1 MWKRGSVG
9 AWKRGGIPALE
20 RKALRPLCA
29 PTALRLNAAA
39 LTIMLGLTLDVTSAL
54 HVYGLSHLMGQRLA
68 LAGGLVLVGIAGGW
82 IILAAR
88 VGTGGRRQATGSVD
102 ATHYPLLGARLLI
115 GLLLLAWV
123 ATARDVLVFLVPGGH
138 IGLVVL
144 FAGGAMAFGAALVRP
159 PSTRWV
165 LAGAVVFGSVAR
177 LVCYGQVP
185 LHPERSDMLPLVQNA
200 LANLLN
206 GQSPYAIYQ
215 MPWELPLTYLP
226 LTWLAYLPAYL
237 VGLDIRLTNLGYELG
252 IGATLLWF
260 YRVGN
265 HTDDTQQLHRP
276 LADMSLLLWAW
287 VFLLP
292 TSLNWSLATT
302 APVQWAMLT
311 LTLTLLLAR
320 RAWVSGVALGLCA
333 AATPLVTII
342 APFVILTWYRWHGW
356 RTALRLMVSAGLVAA
371 GGILPFLLWS
381 PEAFVF
387 GVWRWFNDNDLY
399 PRMGW
404 ELGHT
409 WAHMVGF
416 SGVFWRRELV
426 GVLKPL
432 QLLLL
437 AGLVASFWRW
447 QADQRTLAPLITA
460 AFLLFMV
467 FNPVLWPYL
476 YYPALF
482 SALLA
487 FVR

>member
-1 MWKRGSVG
+1 MLKRGSVE
-9 AWKRGGIPALE
+9 AWERWSIPALE
-20 RKALRPLCA
+20 RFALRPLCA

-39 LTIMLGLTLDVTSAL
+39 LTILLGLTLDVTSAL

-68 LAGGLVLVGIAGGW
+68 LAGGMALVGIATGW
-82 IILAAR
+82 IVLAAR
-88 VGTGGRRQATGSVD
+88 VGTGGRRQATGPAD
-102 ATHYPLLGARLLI
+102 ATRPSLLGVRLLI
-115 GLLLLAWV
+115 GLLLLAWI
-123 ATARDVLVFLVPGGH
+123 ATARDVLVFLAPGGH
-138 IGLVVL
+138 AGLLVL
-144 FAGGAMAFGAALVRP
+144 FASGAMAFGAVLVRP
-159 PSTRWV
+159 PSTRWF
-165 LAGAVVFGSVAR
+165 LAGAVALGSVTR
-177 LVCYGQVP
+177 LVCYTQVP
-185 LHPERSDMLPLVQNA
+185 LDPQRSDMLPLIQNA

-206 GQSPYAIYQ
+206 GQSPYAIYK

-226 LTWLAYLPAYL
+226 LTWLAYLPPYL
-237 VGLDIRLTNLGYELG
+237 AGLDIRLTNLGYELG
-252 IGATLLWF
+252 IGAMLLWLHH
-260 YRVGN
+260 VGN
-265 HTDDTQQLHRP
+265 HTDDTQQLQRP

-311 LTLTLLLAR
+311 LTLGLLLAGR
-320 RAWVSGVALGLCA
+320 IWLSAGILGLCA

-342 APFVILTWYRWHGW
+342 APFVFLAWYRWHGW
-356 RTALRLMVSAGLVAA
+356 RTALRLTASAGLVAA

-381 PEAFVF
+381 PESFLF

-416 SGVFWRRELV
+416 SGVFWRRGLEAI
-426 GVLKPL
+426 LKPL
-432 QLLLL
+432 QMVLL
-437 AGLVASFWRW
+437 AGLVIGYWHW
-447 QADQRTLAPLITA
+447 QADRRTLAPLITA

-482 SALLA
+482 VALLA

>member
-1 MWKRGSVG
+1 MKRRRS
-9 AWKRGGIPALE
+9 AKWSE
-20 RKALRPLCA
+20 RFLLRPLCA
-29 PTALRLNAAA
+29 PTAFRLNAAA
-39 LTIMLGLTLDVTSAL
+39 LTILLGLTLDVTSAL

-68 LAGGLVLVGIAGGW
+68 LVGGMALVGIATGW
-82 IILAAR
+82 IILAAN
-88 VGTGGRRQATGSVD
+88 VGTDSRYLATIS
-102 ATHYPLLGARLLI
+102 ANAPRYPRLGARLLI

-123 ATARDVLVFLVPGGH
+123 STARDVLVFLVPGGH
-138 IGLVVL
+138 VGLLVL
-144 FAGGAMAFGAALVRP
+144 FAGGAMAFGAALVLTP
-159 PSTRWV
+159 PTRWL
-165 LAGAVVFGSVAR
+165 LAGAVTLGSMTR
-177 LVCYGQVP
+177 LVCYAQVP
-185 LHPERSDMLPLVQNA
+185 LHPERSDMLPLAQNA

-206 GQSPYAIYQ
+206 GQSPYAIYE

-226 LTWLAYLPAYL
+226 LTWLAYLPPYL
-237 VGLDIRLTNLGYELG
+237 AGLDIRLTNLGYELG
-252 IGATLLWF
+252 IGATLLWC

-265 HTDDTQQLHRP
+265 RTDDTQQLHRP
-276 LADMSLLLWAW
+276 LADMPLLLWAW

-311 LTLTLLLAR
+311 LTLALLLAR
-320 RAWVSGVALGLCA
+320 RTWVAAGALGLCA

-342 APFVILTWYRWHGW
+342 APFVLLAWYCWHGW
-356 RTALRLMVSAGLVAA
+356 RTALRLTANAGLVAA
-371 GGILPFLLWS
+371 GFILPFLLWS
-381 PEAFVF
+381 PESFLF

-416 SGVFWRRELV
+416 SGVFWRRGLEAI
-426 GVLKPL
+426 LKPL
-432 QLLLL
+432 QMLLL
-437 AGLVASFWRW
+437 AGLVVGYWRW

-487 FVR
+487 LTRCSWNYE